1 MAQRPVV
8 SRQQRDVRFV
18 CVIVS
23 AQKLVVSHYTLS
35 DLSIYMYILYTLF
48 KLFSV
53 KSTSFP
59 MSLKTHVCHD
69 MSL

>member
-23 AQKLVVSHYTLS
+23 AQKLVVSHYAPC
-35 DLSIYMYILYTLF
+35 DLGIYILSALF
-48 KLFSV
+48 KLYSA